1 MRKFNKDE
9 RKAIIARLQDVV
21 KEKTQA
27 EWETFRKNYVPSER
41 YLQVKKLLETYCST
55 IDELDKY
62 EEVYY
67 ISKVNIENI
76 LNRIRDNE
84 IEPNIPKYTINEKEL
99 EVEIIFTQ
107 EENTAMT
114 DMVEILLNKCLVK

>member
-21 KEKTQA
+21 KEKTESA
-27 EWETFRKNYVPSER
+27 WETLRENYVPSER
-41 YLQVKKLLETYCST
+41 YLQAKKLLEDYHSI

-76 LNRIRDNE
+76 LNRIRDTE
-84 IEPNIPKYTINEKEL
+84 LKPFIPQYAVNEKAL

-107 EENTAMT
+107 QENTAMD

>member
-41 YLQVKKLLETYCST
+41 YLQAKKLLETYHSV